1 MKENKKVSERGQSNS
16 IWMER
21 ERERHAYV
29 GKNENFKERIIQ

>member
-1 MKENKKVSERGQSNS
+1 VREDKIILFGWR
-16 IWMER
+16 ER